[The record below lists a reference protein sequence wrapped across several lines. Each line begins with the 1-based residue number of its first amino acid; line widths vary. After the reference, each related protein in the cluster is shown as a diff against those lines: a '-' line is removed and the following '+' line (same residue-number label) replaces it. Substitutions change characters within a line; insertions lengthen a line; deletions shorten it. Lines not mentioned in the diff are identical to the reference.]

1 MRRFWEDLRAAVA
14 AGMSQGKSLAELQR
28 TIMLE
33 PYKDWVGYDQRR
45 LLNIEAAYNNL
56 RLYR

>member
-28 TIMLE
+28 AIMLE
-33 PYKDWVGYDQRR
+33 PYKDWVGYDQRVC
-45 LLNIEAAYNNL
+45 
-56 RLYR
+56 